1 MALPL
6 SPIASI
12 AIRHSGV
19 YHRRR
24 RPWSQ
29 WDHNAENFKVSPGTS
44 DRINATNGAG
54 ERERRSGQGDRRVGA
69 IFAMKKNLA

>member
-54 ERERRSGQGDRRVGA
+54 EREREGADKEIVGWA
-69 IFAMKKNLA
+69 PFLQ